1 MNLLKIFYVI
11 LGFLSLGLGIVGII
25 LPILPTTPFLLLT
38 GFCFVKGSDR
48 FDKWFKET
56 SIYKKHLESFE
67 KNRSMTLK
75 TKLTILITAD
85 IMLLFPLILSNSLHL
100 KIFIVVLMIFKF
112 YYFIFR
118 IKTVKVG
125 EVFEQNR

>member
-1 MNLLKIFYVI
+1 MSLLRIFYVV

-38 GFCFVKGSDR
+38 AFCFVKGSDK
-48 FDKWFKET
+48 FDRWFKGT

-67 KNRSMTLK
+67 KNRAMTLK
-75 TKLTILITAD
+75 TKVSILIMAD
-85 IMLLFPLILSNSLHL
+85 IMLLFPLILSNSIHL

-125 EVFEQNR
+125 EVFE

>member
-1 MNLLKIFYVI
+1 MSLLKIFYVI
-11 LGFLSLGLGIVGII
+11 LGFISLGLGLIGII

-38 GFCFVKGSDR
+38 SFCFVKGSDK
-48 FDKWFKET
+48 FDKWFKGT
-56 SIYKKHLESFE
+56 KIYKNHLESFE

-75 TKLTILITAD
+75 TKLTILLTAD
-85 IMLLFPLILSNSLHL
+85 IMLLFPLILSKSIHL
-100 KIFIVVLMIFKF
+100 KIFIVILMMFKF

-125 EVFEQNR
+125 EVVEQNR

>member
-1 MNLLKIFYVI
+1 MNLLRIFYVV

-38 GFCFVKGSDR
+38 AFCFVKGSDK
-48 FDKWFKET
+48 FDRWFKGT

-75 TKLTILITAD
+75 TKVSILLMAD
-85 IMLLFPLILSNSLHL
+85 IMLLFPLILSNSIHL

>member
-1 MNLLKIFYVI
+1 MNLFKIFYVI

-38 GFCFVKGSDR
+38 AFCFVKGSDK
-48 FDKWFKET
+48 FDKWFKGT
-56 SIYKKHLESFE
+56 KIYKKHLESFE

-75 TKLTILITAD
+75 TKLTILLTAD
-85 IMLLFPLILSNSLHL
+85 IMLLFPLILSNSIHL
-100 KIFIVVLMIFKF
+100 KIFIVILMMFKF

>member
-1 MNLLKIFYVI
+1 MNLLRIFYVV
-11 LGFLSLGLGIVGII
+11 LGFLSLGLGIIGII

-38 GFCFVKGSDR
+38 AFCFVKGSDK
-48 FDKWFKET
+48 FDRWFKGT
-56 SIYKKHLESFE
+56 NIYKKHLESFE

-75 TKLTILITAD
+75 TKVGILLMAD
-85 IMLLFPLILSNSLHL
+85 IMLLFPLILSNSIHF

-118 IKTVKVG
+118 IKTVRVG
-125 EVFEQNR
+125 DAFEQNR

>member
-1 MNLLKIFYVI
+1 MNLLRIFYVV
-11 LGFLSLGLGIVGII
+11 LGFLSLGLGVIGII

-38 GFCFVKGSDR
+38 AFCFVKGSDK

-67 KNRSMTLK
+67 KNRAMTLK
-75 TKLTILITAD
+75 TKVSILLMAD
-85 IMLLFPLILSNSLHL
+85 IMLSFPLILSNSIHL

-125 EVFEQNR
+125 DNFEQNR

>member
-1 MNLLKIFYVI
+1 MSLLRIFYVV
-11 LGFLSLGLGIVGII
+11 LGFLSLGLGVIGII

-38 GFCFVKGSDR
+38 GFCFVKGSDK

-67 KNRSMTLK
+67 KNRAMTLK
-75 TKLTILITAD
+75 TKVSILLMAD
-85 IMLLFPLILSNSLHL
+85 IMLSFPLILSNSIHL

-125 EVFEQNR
+125 DNFEQNR

>member
-1 MNLLKIFYVI
+1 MSLLKIFYVI

-48 FDKWFKET
+48 FDKWFKRT

-67 KNRSMTLK
+67 KNRAMTLK
-75 TKLTILITAD
+75 TKVSILLMAD
-85 IMLLFPLILSNSLHL
+85 VMLLFPLILSKSIHL
-100 KIFIVVLMIFKF
+100 KIFIVVLIIFKF

-118 IKTVKVG
+118 IKTVKEG
-125 EVFEQNR
+125 DAFEQNR